1 MNPAPELILA
11 ARQCAGLFRLGR
23 DVEAVS
29 EMVELFTRLMP
40 LFSEEP
46 AEVQQ
51 EWLRLLTVMLA
62 CQEARDVLGLADYLE
77 CELVELL
84 GSRP

>member
-1 MNPAPELILA
+1 MNAAPELILA

-23 DVEAVS
+23 DVEAAS

-46 AEVQQ
+46 AKVQQ
-51 EWLRLLTVMLA
+51 KWLLLLTVMLA
-62 CQEARDVLGLADYLE
+62 HQEKRDVLGMADYLE
-77 CELVELL
+77 FELVELL
-84 GSRP
+84 GLCP